1 MSVIPIVDKS
11 EEFKK
16 FDDITGN
23 QIPSHIKTKDGCI
36 QVKVLPWLQYIK
48 YRVSLHGWKYLFKKT
63 SAGYPRF
70 LSLGY
75 YSKSKK
81 EIVVAKVG
89 NWQLRLK
96 HEEGHADGLVHV
108 LIDGDVMHPIGYKR
122 GPFTHICTADKQ
134 FDDCNNVVSF
144 ENCGNCKLGGTHIK
158 KERIM

>member
-1 MSVIPIVDKS
+1 MIP
-11 EEFKK
+11 E
-16 FDDITGN
+16 
-23 QIPSHIKTKDGCI
+23 QIKTKDGYVQI
-36 QVKVLPWLQYIK
+36 KVLSWLQYIK
-48 YRVSLHGWKYLFKKT
+48 YRVELHGLEYLFERT

-108 LIDGDVMHPIGYKR
+108 WIRGDVMHPIGFLR
-122 GPFTHICTADKQ
+122 GS
-134 FDDCNNVVSF
+134 NN
-144 ENCGNCKLGGTHIK
+144 E
-158 KERIM
+158 E